1 MTDQLRPMTLLL
13 GAVCLWALSVLVLAL
28 AGLGGRFAPASAS
41 IAAPPLPTVTLTRSQ
56 SRLGAFEQYAEVG
69 RRPLLSQDRRPG
81 LAPAEGEASGDLDVM
96 LTGVLITPTL
106 QMAIFTDNKDA
117 TSRRVRL
124 GEVVPGSSW
133 RLAVLE
139 PRRAVLEGPSGQRA
153 LDLRVF
159 DGRGGQA
166 PTPVAASSS
175 GNGSDSGDVR
185 DANALPPPPAP
196 DARPEPTP
204 APVASQPDNAPDAA
218 ARAQPE
224 PVASPLTQEQQ
235 VEAIRRRIEARRA
248 QMRAEAAAAS
258 REK

>member
-81 LAPAEGEASGDLDVM
+81 LAPAEGDATGDLDVM
-96 LTGVLITPTL
+96 LTSVLITPTL

-117 TSRRVRL
+117 SSRRVRL

-166 PTPVAASSS
+166 PTPVAATSS
-175 GNGSDSGDVR
+175 GDGSDSGDVR

-204 APVASQPDNAPDAA
+204 VASQPDNAPDAA

-224 PVASPLTQEQQ
+224 PAASPLTQEQQ